1 MQGRPFQRGRNEACT
16 YHDSITNSRPG
27 DARDDR
33 VVYTYE
39 PGTPRSSGACF
50 EGFSG
55 EFLLAFGQVQSMCSR
70 AGIRQGTHVKDLF

>member
-1 MQGRPFQRGRNEACT
+1 MKPALIMIASPTHRW
-16 YHDSITNSRPG
+16 PG
-27 DARDDR
+27 HARDDR

-39 PGTPRSSGACF
+39 PGTPRS
-50 EGFSG
+50 EGLLVLKALG